1 MGLVTK
7 PVSWLLCYSWFILY
21 WPFSEHIDCLTG
33 SFWTKIF
40 VFRYWAYSFQ
50 IHLRVLNLIIPIF
63 HLAVLRNKTLLGLAD
78 INVGQISV
86 SSEAAAIYRFRM
98 MLYDL
103 HWYRCRMFAF
113 SVHCIPLPILTILP
127 VWWECISHL
136 IVLIA
141 SDNETG
147 LSIVSFSTACSYCTQ
162 DRHIKLHS
170 SIFFSFIFS
179 KGNCLSFWFCLL
191 RKLKQISVLKYK
203 NSCPDLMIGF
213 IQLSVIGTSSQHS
226 SRWSIT

>member
-1 MGLVTK
+1 MLGLQL
-7 PVSWLLCYSWFILY
+7 SDAFI
-21 WPFSEHIDCLTG
+21 
-33 SFWTKIF
+33 
-40 VFRYWAYSFQ
+40 
-50 IHLRVLNLIIPIF
+50 VLNLIILIF
-63 HLAVLRNKTLLGLAD
+63 PLAVLRNKTLLGLAD
-78 INVGQISV
+78 VNVGQISV

-113 SVHCIPLPILTILP
+113 SVHCIPLPILTILA

-141 SDNETG
+141 SDNKTG

-170 SIFFSFIFS
+170 SIFFSFIS
-179 KGNCLSFWFCLL
+179 SNGNCLSFWFCLL

-203 NSCPDLMIGF
+203 NSCPHLMRGF